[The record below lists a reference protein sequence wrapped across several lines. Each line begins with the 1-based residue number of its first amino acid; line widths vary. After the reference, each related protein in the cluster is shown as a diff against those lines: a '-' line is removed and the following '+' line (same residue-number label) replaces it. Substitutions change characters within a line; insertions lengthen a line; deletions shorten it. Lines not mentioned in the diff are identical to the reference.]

1 MPGRIRPFSQPA
13 QQAVRVSV
21 APVYP
26 FDIVPHRIAA
36 QPLRRLRQR
45 LRDSRISFFRLLR
58 MRLPRSAQKG
68 ELLRRKLVLLKLACG
83 ARPAPRDHAVPQ
95 RFRLLA
101 RAARILFRQIS
112 SRPEQVVVQPSQG
125 LVSPRLLRVLIPG
138 PQAAS
143 TACKAAAHARTRCGS
158 IAPSRARTRRKT
170 AASTAALRHD
180 QLHQVGR
187 SALLRR
193 ACVRRARRSL
203 PVQLFNPVGRA
214 AVFSGP
220 PHIRQC
226 GALHLQQLNLR
237 GPRRVR
243 PVRQPLNLRGLFRV
257 RPVRQ
262 PLNPRGLFRVWQR
275 RLPAR
280 PGGGQRIFPRRVC
293 FLLFFLFHFFLLF

>member
-1 MPGRIRPFSQPA
+1 
-13 QQAVRVSV
+13 
-21 APVYP
+21 
-26 FDIVPHRIAA
+26 
-36 QPLRRLRQR
+36 
-45 LRDSRISFFRLLR
+45 

-112 SRPEQVVVQPSQG
+112 GRPEQVVVQPSQG

-187 SALLRR
+187 PALLRR

-243 PVRQPLNLRGLFRV
+243 PVRQPLNPRGLFRV

-262 PLNPRGLFRVWQR
+262 PLNLRGLFRVRQR

>member
-1 MPGRIRPFSQPA
+1 MS
-13 QQAVRVSV
+13 SS
-21 APVYP
+21 
-26 FDIVPHRIAA
+26 H
-36 QPLRRLRQR
+36 LRAL
-45 LRDSRISFFRLLR
+45 S
-58 MRLPRSAQKG
+58 P
-68 ELLRRKLVLLKLACG
+68 
-83 ARPAPRDHAVPQ
+83 
-95 RFRLLA
+95 
-101 RAARILFRQIS
+101 
-112 SRPEQVVVQPSQG
+112 
-125 LVSPRLLRVLIPG
+125 PRLLRVLIPG

-262 PLNPRGLFRVWQR
+262 PLNPRGLFRVRPVRQPLNPRGLFRVWQR

-293 FLLFFLFHFFLLF
+293 FLLFFFFIFPPFLTMGSLLRQRPPRISSRRQNRQPF